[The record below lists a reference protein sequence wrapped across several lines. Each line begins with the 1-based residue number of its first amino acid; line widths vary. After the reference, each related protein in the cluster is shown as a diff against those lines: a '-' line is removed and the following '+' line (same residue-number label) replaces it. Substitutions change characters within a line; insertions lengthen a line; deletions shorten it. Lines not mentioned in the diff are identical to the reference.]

1 VARVLAAVAC
11 LVLAVCVLQQ
21 RPNANPILQQAAGR
35 WSLTV
40 LDPAYPRQT
49 LSVLATNYRL
59 ACDRLAE
66 MRMKIEARIRKLI
79 TEDTDAIVDDRA
91 AES

>member
-1 VARVLAAVAC
+1 MARVLAAVGC

-49 LSVLATNYRL
+49 LSVLVTNYRL
-59 ACDRLAE
+59 ACARLAE
-66 MRMKIEARIRKLI
+66 FKMKIEARIRQY
-79 TEDTDAIVDDRA
+79 TEDTDDRQIPTSA
-91 AES
+91 